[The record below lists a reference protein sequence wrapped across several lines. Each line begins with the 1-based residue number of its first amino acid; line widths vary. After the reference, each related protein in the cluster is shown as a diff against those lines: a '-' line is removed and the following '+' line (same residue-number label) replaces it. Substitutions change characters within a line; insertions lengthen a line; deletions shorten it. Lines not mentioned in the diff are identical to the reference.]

1 MTMSTCDTDVLVIGG
16 GPGGSTAAALARQ
29 KGLRVLVIEKES
41 FPRFRIGESML
52 PAANAIMRET
62 GVWPK
67 IEQAGF
73 VPKYGAVFHTADGQA
88 TQEIIFQDSSIPN
101 LQCTYQVERARFDA
115 LLLDHAREL
124 GAEVRLQT
132 RARILAVGPDRQ
144 EVALDGPNGSQT
156 VTARWLVEAGGRD
169 NPLLS
174 REARELDPSPF
185 PKRVAVFSHFT
196 GVGRAP
202 GRAGGHT
209 VVVRLEDG
217 WFWLIPIDAER
228 TSVGLVTTVAA
239 MRAAAVTPEAL
250 FRAAVARSAKL
261 TELFQGAA
269 AVMPF
274 HVTSDYSYF
283 RRQIAG
289 ERWLKVGD
297 AAGFF
302 DPIFSSGVY
311 VSMWSARQAVGL
323 IARAEAKGRG
333 LTRGEQS
340 SYTRH
345 LKKHAGVFA
354 QLIAAFYDNA
364 SFEVF
369 MAPRIPFNLRPG
381 ISAIVA
387 GHARLTWPL
396 WWRFQVFRLA
406 CRIQRR
412 VSLCRRLR
420 LASVPLPA

>member
-1 MTMSTCDTDVLVIGG
+1 MTLSPCDTDLLVIGG
-16 GPGGSTAAALARQ
+16 GPGGSTAAALARK
-29 KGLRVLVIEKES
+29 KGLQVLVVEKEQ

-67 IEQAGF
+67 VEGAGF
-73 VPKYGAVFHTADGQA
+73 VPKYGAVFHTADGRA
-88 TQEIIFQDSSIPN
+88 TQEIIFNDSSIPG
-101 LQCTYQVERARFDA
+101 LEGTYQVERSRFDA

-124 GAEVRLQT
+124 GAEVRMQT
-132 RARILAVGPDRQ
+132 KARLLPMVGDHHRAV
-144 EVALDGPNGSQT
+144 LDGPAGSEE
-156 VTARWLVEAGGRD
+156 VTARWLIEAGGRD
-169 NPLLS
+169 NPLQN
-174 REARELDPSPF
+174 RVAQDLDPSPF
-185 PKRVAVFSHFT
+185 PKRVAIFSHFT
-196 GVGRAP
+196 GVGRAA

-239 MRAAAVTPEAL
+239 MRAAAVSPEEL
-250 FRAAVARSAKL
+250 FRAAVRRSAKL
-261 TELFQGAA
+261 SELFTGAA
-269 AVMPF
+269 AAMPF

-283 RRQIAG
+283 RRTIAG

-311 VSMWSARQAVGL
+311 VSMWSARQAVEL
-323 IARAEAKGRG
+323 IAPAEAAGRA
-333 LTRGEQS
+333 LTPREQS
-340 SYTRH
+340 GYARH

-354 QLIAAFYDNA
+354 QLIGAFYDNA

-369 MAPRIPFNLRPG
+369 MAPQIPFNLRPG

-406 CRIQRR
+406 CLLQRR
-412 VSLCRRLR
+412 VSLCRKLN
-420 LASVPLPA
+420 LGSTPLPA